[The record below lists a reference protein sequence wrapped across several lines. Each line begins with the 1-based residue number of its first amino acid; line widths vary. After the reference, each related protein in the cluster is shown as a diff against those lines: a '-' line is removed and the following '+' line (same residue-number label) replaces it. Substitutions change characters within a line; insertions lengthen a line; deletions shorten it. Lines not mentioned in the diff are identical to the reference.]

1 DQFALGALAYEMLCG
16 RMAFPGEETLAVF
29 NRVVHDHPPPVRS
42 FAPALPA
49 AVNNVLGRA
58 LAKEREARFPTVGDF
73 AAAFAQALDVASGAA
88 SAIPAAHGAG
98 HPLRTALMEVVA
110 PSTTLRSSAG
120 DMDAVPDPELA
131 SLRASPKRRAFLL
144 SVAALGATAVFAI
157 AHRPRR
163 LAGTA
168 ALDSNPFRSAG
179 SPASKDPAPVPPAP
193 TRRSPPHLTARDA
206 AAEAPRSLRAAAVPA
221 PVELPSPAPSTAPRT
236 AHPVNAA
243 VSRGPRSKSR
253 AASARAPSAPR
264 ASDPQAGSPAPQ
276 LHNEDL

>member
-1 DQFALGALAYEMLCG
+1 
-16 RMAFPGEETLAVF
+16 
-29 NRVVHDHPPPVRS
+29 
-42 FAPALPA
+42 
-49 AVNNVLGRA
+49 
-58 LAKEREARFPTVGDF
+58 
-73 AAAFAQALDVASGAA
+73 
-88 SAIPAAHGAG
+88 
-98 HPLRTALMEVVA
+98 
-110 PSTTLRSSAG
+110 
-120 DMDAVPDPELA
+120 
-131 SLRASPKRRAFLL
+131 
-144 SVAALGATAVFAI
+144 
-157 AHRPRR
+157 HRPRR

-193 TRRSPPHLTARDA
+193 TRRSPPHLTARD
-206 AAEAPRSLRAAAVPA
+206 AAAVPA